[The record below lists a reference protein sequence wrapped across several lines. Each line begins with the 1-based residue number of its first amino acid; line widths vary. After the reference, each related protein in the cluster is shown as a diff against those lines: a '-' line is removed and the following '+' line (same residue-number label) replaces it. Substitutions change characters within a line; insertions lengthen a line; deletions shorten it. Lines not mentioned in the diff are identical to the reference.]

1 MTVTDPRP
9 ALAAMLAEKLAP
21 AVEAL
26 ATAYV
31 EDAGPEPPPPDD
43 RAIAERHRA
52 ARAQLDHLHKLLAVL
67 DWAAAHLP
75 EPEPAPV
82 EEPADAPDAR
92 ASEPEPGSGYDG
104 SEDEFHY
111 GGEAYVGS
119 QETPEFRAWLE
130 DMERRFGPVPI
141 DDGRPGSLNECSVS
155 GRTFI
160 GRLTTPEFRA
170 WRERQHRRTEAS
182 IARCLERA
190 ASAGPDR
197 RKTIPEPRRMTKHD
211 IS

>member
-1 MTVTDPRP
+1 MPPRRPRP
-9 ALAAMLAEKLAP
+9 TRPSAQAP
-21 AVEAL
+21 R
-26 ATAYV
+26 
-31 EDAGPEPPPPDD
+31 
-43 RAIAERHRA
+43 RARLGR
-52 ARAQLDHLHKLLAVL
+52 Q
-67 DWAAAHLP
+67 AHLP

-82 EEPADAPDAR
+82 EEPEEEPWEPPPAVKPD
-92 ASEPEPGSGYDG
+92 YDG

-111 GGEAYVGS
+111 GGEVYVGS

-160 GRLTTPEFRA
+160 GKLTTPEFRA

-182 IARCLERA
+182 IARCFERA
-190 ASAGPDR
+190 GSAGPDR

-211 IS
+211 IP

>member
-9 ALAAMLAEKLAP
+9 GLAAMLAERLAP
-21 AVEAL
+21 AATAL
-26 ATAYV
+26 AEAYA
-31 EDAGPEPPPPDD
+31 EDMRAAPPPEDD
-43 RAIAERHRA
+43 RACAEYHRA
-52 ARAQLDHLHKLLAVL
+52 GRAQLDHLHKLLAVL

-104 SEDEFHY
+104 SEDELHY

-119 QETPEFRAWLE
+119 QETPGFRAWLE

-160 GRLTTPEFRA
+160 GKLTTPEFRA

-190 ASAGPDR
+190 RSAGPDR
-197 RKTIPEPRRMTKHD
+197 RKTIPEPPPHD
-211 IS
+211 KT

>member
-1 MTVTDPRP
+1 MTATDPRP

-21 AVEAL
+21 AIEAL

-31 EDAGPEPPPPDD
+31 EDASPEPPPPDD
-43 RAIAERHRA
+43 RAIAEHHRA
-52 ARAQLDHLHKLLAVL
+52 ARAQLDHLHKLLALL
-67 DWAAAHLP
+67 DWAGAHLP

-82 EEPADAPDAR
+82 EEPEEEPWEPPPAVKPD
-92 ASEPEPGSGYDG
+92 YDG

-111 GGEAYVGS
+111 GGEAYIGS

-160 GRLTTPEFRA
+160 GKLMTPEFRA
-170 WRERQHRRTEAS
+170 WRERQHRRTEES
-182 IARCLERA
+182 LARCLDRA
-190 ASAGPDR
+190 GKP
-197 RKTIPEPRRMTKHD
+197 
-211 IS
+211 

>member
-1 MTVTDPRP
+1 MTATDPRP
-9 ALAAMLAEKLAP
+9 ELAANLAAGLAP
-21 AVEAL
+21 AAEAL
-26 ATAYV
+26 ALAYA
-31 EDAGPEPPPPDD
+31 EDMHAGPPPPDD
-43 RAIAERHRA
+43 RALAERHRA
-52 ARAQLDHLHKLLAVL
+52 GRARLSHLRQLLAVL

-75 EPEPAPV
+75 EPEPEPV
-82 EEPADAPDAR
+82 EEPEEEPWEPPPAIKPD
-92 ASEPEPGSGYDG
+92 YDG

-111 GGEAYVGS
+111 AGEAYVGS
-119 QETPEFRAWLE
+119 QETPEFKAWLE

-160 GRLTTPEFRA
+160 GRLATPEFRA

-190 ASAGPDR
+190 RSAGPDR
-197 RKTIPEPRRMTKHD
+197 QKTIPEPPPHD
-211 IS
+211 KT

>member
-1 MTVTDPRP
+1 MTATDPRP
-9 ALAAMLAEKLAP
+9 ELAAKLAAGLAP
-21 AVEAL
+21 AAEAL
-26 ATAYV
+26 ALAYA
-31 EDAGPEPPPPDD
+31 EDMHAGPPPPDD
-43 RAIAERHRA
+43 RALAERHRA
-52 ARAQLDHLHKLLAVL
+52 GRAQLSHLRQLLAVL

-75 EPEPAPV
+75 EPEPEPV
-82 EEPADAPDAR
+82 EEPEEEPWEPPPAVKPD
-92 ASEPEPGSGYDG
+92 YDG

-119 QETPEFRAWLE
+119 QETPEFKAWLE

-182 IARCLERA
+182 IARCLDRA
-190 ASAGPDR
+190 RSAGPTG
-197 RKTIPEPRRMTKHD
+197 RKPSRNPRRMTKHD
-211 IS
+211 TS

>member
-1 MTVTDPRP
+1 MTATDPRP

-26 ATAYV
+26 AAAYV
-31 EDAGPEPPPPDD
+31 EDASPEPPPPDD
-43 RAIAERHRA
+43 RARAEHHRA

-67 DWAAAHLP
+67 DWAGAHMP

-82 EEPADAPDAR
+82 EEPEEEPWEPPPAVKPD
-92 ASEPEPGSGYDG
+92 YDG

-119 QETPEFRAWLE
+119 QETP
-130 DMERRFGPVPI
+130 G
-141 DDGRPGSLNECSVS
+141 
-155 GRTFI
+155 
-160 GRLTTPEFRA
+160 FRA

-190 ASAGPDR
+190 ASARPDS
-197 RKTIPEPRRMTKHD
+197 RKTIPEPPPHD
-211 IS
+211 IA

>member
-1 MTVTDPRP
+1 MTATDPRP
-9 ALAAMLAEKLAP
+9 GLAAMLAERLAP
-21 AVEAL
+21 AATAL
-26 ATAYV
+26 AEAYA
-31 EDAGPEPPPPDD
+31 EDMRVAPPPEDD
-43 RAIAERHRA
+43 HACAERHRA
-52 ARAQLDHLHKLLAVL
+52 ARAQLSHLRQVLAVL
-67 DWAAAHLP
+67 DWAAAHLSD
-75 EPEPAPV
+75 PAPV
-82 EEPADAPDAR
+82 EEPLGGFDNPFD
-92 ASEPEPGSGYDG
+92 EPEPGKPDYDG

-111 GGEAYVGS
+111 GGEVYIGS

-160 GRLTTPEFRA
+160 GKLTTPEFRA

-190 ASAGPDR
+190 TSAGPDR
-197 RKTIPEPRRMTKHD
+197 PKAIPEPPPHD
-211 IS
+211 KT

>member
-1 MTVTDPRP
+1 MTATDPRP

-26 ATAYV
+26 AAAYA
-31 EDAGPEPPPPDD
+31 EDASPEPPPPDD

-52 ARAQLDHLHKLLAVL
+52 GRAQLDHLHKLLAVL
-67 DWAAAHLP
+67 DWAGAHLP
-75 EPEPAPV
+75 EPEPA
-82 EEPADAPDAR
+82 EEPAYEPD
-92 ASEPEPGSGYDG
+92 EPRDEPRPYVSDYDG

-141 DDGRPGSLNECSVS
+141 DDGRPGSLTECSVS

-160 GRLTTPEFRA
+160 GRLMTPEFRA

-190 ASAGPDR
+190 GSAGPDR

-211 IS
+211 IP